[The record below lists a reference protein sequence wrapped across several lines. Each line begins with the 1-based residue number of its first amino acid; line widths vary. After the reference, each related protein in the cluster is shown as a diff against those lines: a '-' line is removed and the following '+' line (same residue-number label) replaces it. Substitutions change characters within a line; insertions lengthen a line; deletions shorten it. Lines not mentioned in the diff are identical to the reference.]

1 MNAGRA
7 PRLGRWTEAPFP
19 GTPGPAPLAQS
30 VGAIRWCNPWMKPV
44 KEAPVPILSASLG
57 ITRYRVVEEIP
68 DSLWREVPKR
78 LQDNAFRDI
87 DATTDERSWGWCNLD
102 NMLDM
107 DWAESPPEKGH
118 YMCFSLR
125 LDTRRIPPAVFKKH
139 CMIALAQELN
149 QAKAEGKAFISK
161 DRRREIKD
169 QVMLRLRARSLPIP
183 AVFDAIWN
191 TQTGR
196 VLLLTTNSKVKTM
209 FEDHFNLSF
218 GLELEALTP
227 FAMAVDML
235 GEEVVSRL
243 ENLEPT
249 NFI

>member
-1 MNAGRA
+1 M
-7 PRLGRWTEAPFP
+7 
-19 GTPGPAPLAQS
+19 
-30 VGAIRWCNPWMKPV
+30 
-44 KEAPVPILSASLG
+44 PILSASLG
-57 ITRYRVVEEIP
+57 ITRYQVVGEVE
-68 DSLWREVPKR
+68 DALWREVPQR
-78 LQDNAFRDI
+78 LKDNAFKDI
-87 DATTDERSWGWCNLD
+87 DATTDERSFGWCNLD

-118 YMCFSLR
+118 YVCFSLR

-139 CMIALAQELN
+139 CMIALAQELA

-183 AVFDAIWN
+183 AVFDVVWN
-191 TQTGR
+191 TQSGR
-196 VLLLTTNSKVKTM
+196 ILLLTTNSKVKAM
-209 FEDHFNLSF
+209 FEELFETSF

-227 FAMAVDML
+227 FALAAAML
-235 GEEVVSRL
+235 GEEAVPRL

-249 NFI
+249 SFV

>member
-1 MNAGRA
+1 V
-7 PRLGRWTEAPFP
+7 
-19 GTPGPAPLAQS
+19 
-30 VGAIRWCNPWMKPV
+30 VGD
-44 KEAPVPILSASLG
+44 
-57 ITRYRVVEEIP
+57 VE
-68 DSLWREVPKR
+68 DSLWRELPQR
-78 LQDNAFRDI
+78 LKDNAFKDI
-87 DATTDERSWGWCNLD
+87 DATTDERSFGWCNLD

-118 YMCFSLR
+118 YVCFSLR

-139 CMIALAQELN
+139 CMIALAQELA

-183 AVFDAIWN
+183 AVFDVVWN
-191 TQTGR
+191 TQSGR
-196 VLLLTTNSKVKTM
+196 ILLLTTNSKVKAM
-209 FEDHFNLSF
+209 FEELFETSF

-227 FAMAVDML
+227 FALAADML
-235 GEEVVSRL
+235 GEGVVSRL

-249 NFI
+249 SFV